1 MSWKRK
7 ECGVDFLTGFGF
19 FLGIQIR
26 ENSFTGDRPSCP
38 SQCPNRLHKH
48 GHYDRFK
55 HPSGAELRS
64 VPRFLCPCCGHTVS
78 VIPEQVLPYRPIE
91 ADRLQAHFD
100 QKAEAGTGPDPPP
113 SITEA
118 GCLERA
124 WSRFTARSR
133 KLKHVFGQL
142 LPVALENASHLWTEI
157 RRSMATVVKILHFLA
172 DTRNISLL
180 GDYACLRPPIP

>member
-1 MSWKRK
+1 M
-7 ECGVDFLTGFGF
+7 
-19 FLGIQIR
+19 
-26 ENSFTGDRPSCP
+26 
-38 SQCPNRLHKH
+38 
-48 GHYDRFK
+48 
-55 HPSGAELRS
+55 
-64 VPRFLCPCCGHTVS
+64 
-78 VIPEQVLPYRPIE
+78 IPEQVLPYRPIE

-124 WSRFTARSR
+124 WSRLKARSAR
-133 KLKHVFGQL
+133 LRLVFGQL
-142 LPVALENASHLWTEI
+142 LTATIEDASHLWLEM